1 MPRSVDFQEYANADL
16 FACQIA
22 DKYIEWD
29 QYRNGAMAL
38 SKEVREYIF
47 ATSTKNTS
55 ANKLPWKNSVHI
67 PKLCQI
73 RDNLYA
79 NYMAA
84 LLPTDKSLKWEGDD
98 RSDNTKAKRKVIQ
111 SYMQNKLRMSQF
123 PTELAKCVLDWI
135 DYGNCFAMVEYI
147 NQTYTDDETGEVTQ
161 GYVGPRMVRISPEDI
176 VFDPTAARFVDT
188 PKIIRSI
195 MTLGDLRATID
206 ENPGKAY
213 LAEVF
218 DRVLALRAKFKN
230 ARGFD
235 VRKNSQFI
243 VDGFT
248 SFMNYFQSEYVEIL
262 DFYGDI
268 YDPITKKLMRNRC
281 ISVVDRAY
289 VIRNEQQKSW
299 LGTAPIFHAG
309 WRIRPDNLY
318 AMGPLDNL
326 VGLQYRIDHLE
337 NAKAD
342 GFDLIMHPVM
352 KIKGMVEDFEYGPGA
367 KIYTGDEG
375 DVEFMHPDGM
385 VLQADTQIM
394 MYEQKMEEMAGAPKQ
409 AMGFRTP
416 GEKTAYE
423 MQVLE
428 NGGNKVFI
436 NKTSYL
442 EEVFEEPVMNA
453 MLEESRRNIG
463 TSETIRVEDED
474 FNFREFLKVTKADI
488 TAKGK
493 IRPIG
498 ARRFARNSN
507 LMQNLTQFMST
518 LGQDPAVS
526 VHVSGKKLAKIA
538 EELLGLEDFDLVQD
552 NIRVMENTETQQ
564 MQASAQ
570 QVLQEQGGPPI
581 QAEGTQVPGGPPP
594 RQGSPAAPPAGP
606 VQ

>member
-1 MPRSVDFQEYANADL
+1 MEYADADMK
-16 FACQIA
+16 ACQVA

-29 QYRNGAMAL
+29 QWRNGAMAL
-38 SKEVREYIF
+38 SKEVREYVF
-47 ATSTKNTS
+47 ATSTKMTS
-55 ANKLPWKNSVHI
+55 VSSLPWKNSVHI

-84 LLPTDKSLKWEGDD
+84 LMPNDKSMKWEGDD
-98 RSDNTKAKRKVIQ
+98 KTSNTKAKRKVIQ
-111 SYMQNKLRMSQF
+111 AYMQNKLRISQY
-123 PTELAKCVLDWI
+123 PTEMAKCILDWI
-135 DYGNCFAMVEYI
+135 DYGNCFGMVEYI
-147 NQTYTDDETGEVTQ
+147 NQTHVDEQTGEVTQ
-161 GYVGPRMVRISPEDI
+161 GYVGPRLTRISPEDI
-176 VFDPTAARFVDT
+176 VFDPTVARFEDA

-195 MTLGDLRATID
+195 MTLGDLKATMA
-206 ENPGKAY
+206 ENPEKGY
-213 LAEVF
+213 LQEVF
-218 DRVLALRAKFKN
+218 DRVIGLRQKFKN

-268 YDPITKKLMRNRC
+268 YDPQTQTIQRNRC

-289 VIRNEQQKSW
+289 VIRDVQQPSW
-299 LGTAPIFHAG
+299 LGTAPIFHCG

-342 GFDLIMHPVM
+342 GFDMIMHPVM
-352 KIKGMVEDFEYGPGA
+352 KIRGLVEDFEYGPNA
-367 KIYTGDEG
+367 RVFVGDDG
-375 DVEFMHPDGM
+375 DVEFMHPDPM

-394 MYEQKMEEMAGAPKQ
+394 MYEQKMEEMAGAPKT

-423 MQVLE
+423 MQILE
-428 NGGNKVFI
+428 QGQNKIFI
-436 NKTSYL
+436 NKTSY
-442 EEVFEEPVMNA
+442 FEEKFVEPIYNA
-453 MLEESRRNIG
+453 MLEVARRNIG
-463 TSETIRVEDED
+463 ASETIRVQDED
-474 FNFREFLKVTKADI
+474 FNFKEFLKVTKEDI
-488 TAKGK
+488 VAKGK

-498 ARRFARNSN
+498 ARRFARNAN
-507 LMQNLTQFMST
+507 LMQNLTQLVSSAV
-518 LGQDPAVS
+518 GQDPS
-526 VHVSGKKLAKIA
+526 VIVHFSGKKMAKLA

-552 NIRVMENTETQQ
+552 NIRVIENTETQQ
-564 MQASAQ
+564 MQAAAQ
-570 QVLQEQGGPPI
+570 QVLMDQGGPPM
-581 QAEGTQVPGGPPP
+581 ANGAPVPGGPPAA
-594 RQGSPAAPPAGP
+594 QGSQPKPPTM

>member
-1 MPRSVDFQEYANADL
+1 MPRAVDFKEYADADL
-16 FACQIA
+16 LACQVA

-29 QYRNGAMAL
+29 QWRNGAMAL
-38 SKEVREYIF
+38 TKEVREYIF
-47 ATSTKNTS
+47 ATSTKTTS
-55 ANKLPWKNSVHI
+55 VSSLPWKNSVHI

-84 LLPTDKSLKWEGDD
+84 LMPNDKSMKWEGDD
-98 RSDNTKAKRKVIQ
+98 KTSNTKAKRKVIQ
-111 SYMQNKLRMSQF
+111 AYMQNKLRISQY
-123 PTELAKCVLDWI
+123 PTEMAKCVLDWI
-135 DYGNCFAMVEYI
+135 DYGNCFGMVEYI
-147 NQTYTDDETGEVTQ
+147 NQTHVDEKTGEVTQ
-161 GYVGPRMVRISPEDI
+161 GYIGPKLTRISPEDI
-176 VFDPTAARFVDT
+176 VFDPTGSQFENA

-195 MTLGDLRATID
+195 MTLGDLKATMA
-206 ENPGKAY
+206 ENPEKEY
-213 LAEVF
+213 LQEVF
-218 DRVLALRAKFKN
+218 DRIIGLRAKFKN

-248 SFMNYFQSEYVEIL
+248 SFMNYFQSEYVEVL

-268 YDPITKKLMRNRC
+268 YDPETKTLQRNRC

-289 VIRNEQQKSW
+289 VIRDIQQPSW
-299 LGTAPIFHAG
+299 LGTAPIFHCG

-352 KIKGMVEDFEYGPGA
+352 KVRGMVEDFEYGPGSR
-367 KIYTGDEG
+367 IHVGDEG
-375 DVEFMHPDGM
+375 DVEFMHPDPM

-394 MYEQKMEEMAGAPKQ
+394 MYEQKMEEMAGAPKT

-423 MQVLE
+423 MQILE
-428 NGGNKVFI
+428 QGQNKIFI
-436 NKTSYL
+436 NKTSY
-442 EEVFEEPVMNA
+442 FEEKFVEPIYNA
-453 MLEESRRNIG
+453 MLEVARRNIG
-463 TSETIRVEDED
+463 ASETIRVQDED
-474 FNFREFLKVTKADI
+474 FNFREFLKVTREDI
-488 TAKGK
+488 AAKGK

-498 ARRFARNSN
+498 ARRFARNAN
-507 LMQNLTQFMST
+507 LMQNLTQLVSSAV
-518 LGQDPAVS
+518 GQDPS
-526 VHVSGKKLAKIA
+526 VIVHFSGKKMAKLA

-552 NIRVMENTETQQ
+552 NIRVIENTETQQ
-564 MQASAQ
+564 MQAAAQ
-570 QVLQEQGGPPI
+570 QVLMDQGGPPMENG
-581 QAEGTQVPGGPPP
+581 APVPGGPPTT
-594 RQGSPAAPPAGP
+594 QGSQPKPPTM